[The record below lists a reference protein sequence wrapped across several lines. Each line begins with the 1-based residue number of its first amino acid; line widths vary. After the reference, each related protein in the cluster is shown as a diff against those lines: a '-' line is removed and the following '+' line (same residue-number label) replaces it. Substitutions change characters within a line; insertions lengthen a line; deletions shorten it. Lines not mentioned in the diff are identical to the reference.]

1 LFNLPE
7 EVFLNNLPIELL
19 VEAKAANPKETL
31 DTPAGEVML
40 FEGSFAGNLLKNG
53 YFNVIIKSS
62 DGRYF
67 TIPFSEVTESKTPIK
82 NREHTG
88 KPLAQSVDSMTLE
101 NDIVCLFYWE
111 GFVSRF
117 DSQNMKFLEQEY
129 TK

>member
-1 LFNLPE
+1 MNDLPLE
-7 EVFLNNLPIELL
+7 FVK
-19 VEAKAANPKETL
+19 EARATNPRETL
-31 DTPAGEVML
+31 DIPAGSVLL
-40 FEGSFAGNLLKNG
+40 FEGKFAGDLLKNG
-53 YFNVIIKSS
+53 YFNVVIKSS
-62 DGRYF
+62 DGWYF
-67 TIPFSEVTESKTPIK
+67 AIPFSEVTESGTPIK
-82 NREHTG
+82 NLEHTG